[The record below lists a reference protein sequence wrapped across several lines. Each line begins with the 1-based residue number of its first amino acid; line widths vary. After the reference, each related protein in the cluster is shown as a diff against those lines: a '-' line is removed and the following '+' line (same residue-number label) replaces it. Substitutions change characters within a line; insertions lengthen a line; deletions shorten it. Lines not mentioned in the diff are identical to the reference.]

1 MMATA
6 TWGEDRAALVALIE
20 LYDESF
26 CAQTSADVA
35 RHLGIDTDDALRRM
49 IRLSHADQPYAIFR
63 EESSIAAKDVY
74 FVEPTERGYREVGQ
88 WPSVDSMRE
97 AFINQLAEAIKIESD
112 AKKKSALERL
122 LDAAQSVGTGVLNT
136 VIGGAITSQLGIG

>member
-49 IRLSHADQPYAIFR
+49 IRLCHADQP
-63 EESSIAAKDVY
+63 
-74 FVEPTERGYREVGQ
+74 
-88 WPSVDSMRE
+88 
-97 AFINQLAEAIKIESD
+97 
-112 AKKKSALERL
+112 
-122 LDAAQSVGTGVLNT
+122 
-136 VIGGAITSQLGIG
+136 